1 MPWTTHGYW
10 TGLRE
15 PTEDGPPRLD
25 CGGPHRCLQCA
36 GEAHQLEAEAAA
48 VDTTPAFDEPLQFS
62 VEVTTSDDGTPPVI
76 TTRMRGIAFDA
87 DTLTRSISTCI
98 TAALTGAPGAS
109 A

>member
-36 GEAHQLEAEAAA
+36 TEAHQLEAEAVS
-48 VDTTPAFDEPLQFS
+48 VDTTPTFDEPLQFS
-62 VEVTTSDDGTPPVI
+62 VEITTSTGTPAVI
-76 TTRMRGIAFDA
+76 TTRMRGIALDA
-87 DTLTRSISTCI
+87 DSLTRGISTCI
-98 TAALTGAPGAS
+98 SAAMAGAAPETPA
-109 A
+109 